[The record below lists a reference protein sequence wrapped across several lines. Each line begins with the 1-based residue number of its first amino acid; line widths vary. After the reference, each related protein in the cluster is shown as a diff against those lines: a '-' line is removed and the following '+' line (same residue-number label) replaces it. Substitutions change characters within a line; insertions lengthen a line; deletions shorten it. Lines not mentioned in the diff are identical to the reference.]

1 MLNKLKLP
9 VLVLGTALSLLG
21 PSAAQARRYETEHH
35 HHRFNVFIGVAPRHY
50 PDGYYDRWGYWHS
63 HRPGYYDRWGYWH
76 PYAW

>member
-35 HHRFNVFIGVAPRHY
+35 HHRFNVFIGDPFSCRAASPQC
-50 PDGYYDRWGYWHS
+50 
-63 HRPGYYDRWGYWH
+63 
-76 PYAW
+76 